1 MKCLYQK
8 GNLVKLEIE
17 MSCLVPIQCPF
28 MKWFLFSKM
37 FGPVVRVLLG
47 LQNMVILGRYEG
59 TSLIIFK
66 KFQKYIYFF
75 SEIKEATFH
84 EDLDS
89 R

>member
-1 MKCLYQK
+1 
-8 GNLVKLEIE
+8 

-28 MKWFLFSKM
+28 MKRFLFSKM

>member
-1 MKCLYQK
+1 MPVKCPSMRCFYTIK
-8 GNLVKLEIE
+8 CHRVY
-17 MSCLVPIQCPF
+17 F
-28 MKWFLFSKM
+28 FKWFFSKT

>member
-1 MKCLYQK
+1 
-8 GNLVKLEIE
+8 

-28 MKWFLFSKM
+28 MKRFLFSKM

-66 KFQKYIYFF
+66 KFQKYIFFF

>member
-1 MKCLYQK
+1 
-8 GNLVKLEIE
+8 

-28 MKWFLFSKM
+28 MKQFLFSKM

>member
-1 MKCLYQK
+1 
-8 GNLVKLEIE
+8 

-28 MKWFLFSKM
+28 MKRFLFSKM

-59 TSLIIFK
+59 TSLIIFQNK
-66 KFQKYIYFF
+66 VSKIYIFF